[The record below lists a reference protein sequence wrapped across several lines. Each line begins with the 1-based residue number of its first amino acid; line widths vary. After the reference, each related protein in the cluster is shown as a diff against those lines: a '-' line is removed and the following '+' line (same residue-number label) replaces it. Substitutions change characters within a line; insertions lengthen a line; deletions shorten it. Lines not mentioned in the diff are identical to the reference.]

1 MPGGAGRTGCVVQQ
15 LYLLLRH
22 YHRRAFD
29 LRAFLWIGAVAA
41 ISLALNYS
49 FGVMQ
54 FLQRIQPEPL
64 SLVALF
70 AYFWLHFEAFLFLSA
85 PVGMRSAGLKN
96 RKVQILGL
104 FVSATLA
111 VYLGWSVSALTFLQW
126 VPLAIAPWFSR
137 CFVNVQ
143 QFFVLCAPVAL
154 YWLWYDRRRV
164 PLYGCTLKNF
174 HVAPY
179 LWMLAILAPFV
190 FGVSF
195 LDDFRAMYPRYYT
208 NEAALYWQV
217 PRIVPIGGFLF
228 CYALGFLA
236 VEFFFRGFLVRVF
249 KPHLGARIILIAAG
263 LYCLIH
269 FRKPGIEAAS
279 SFFGGLLL
287 GVIAYYGRS
296 IAGGVLVHLG
306 LAFMMEAAGYAQI
319 FILNRPLP
327 GRFF

>member
-1 MPGGAGRTGCVVQQ
+1 MVQQ
-15 LYLLLRH
+15 LYLRLRQ
-22 YHRRAFD
+22 YHKRAFD
-29 LRAFLWIGAVAA
+29 LRAFLLIAAVTAT
-41 ISLALNYS
+41 SLALNYTM
-49 FGVMQ
+49 GVMQ

-64 SLVALF
+64 SLLALCVF
-70 AYFWLHFEAFLFLSA
+70 FVLHFELYLFLSLSS
-85 PVGMRSAGLKN
+85 GTRRAGIRNL
-96 RKVQILGL
+96 RVQLLGL
-104 FVSATLA
+104 FVSAILA

-126 VPLAIAPWFSR
+126 VPLAVAPWFSR

-154 YWLWYDRRRV
+154 FWLWVDRRRV
-164 PLYGCTLKNF
+164 PLYGCTLKNY
-174 HVAPY
+174 HSAPY
-179 LWMLAILAPFV
+179 LWMLVILAPFV

-208 NEAALYWQV
+208 NEAALYWNV
-217 PRIVPIGGFLF
+217 PRAVPIGGFLF

-236 VEFFFRGFLVRVF
+236 VEFFFRGFMVRVF
-249 KPHLGARIILIAAG
+249 KPQLGARIILIAAG
-263 LYCLIH
+263 LYCVIH
-269 FRKPGIEAAS
+269 FRKPVIEATS

-306 LAFMMEAAGYAQI
+306 LAFMMEAAGHIQI
-319 FILNRPLP
+319 FALNRPLP

>member
-1 MPGGAGRTGCVVQQ
+1 MIQ
-15 LYLLLRH
+15 LYWRLRN
-22 YHRRAFD
+22 YQQRAFD
-29 LRAFLWIGAVAA
+29 LRAFVLIGGATAA
-41 ISLALNYS
+41 SLAVNYV

-54 FLQRIQPEPL
+54 FLQRIQPEAL
-64 SLVALF
+64 SLLALF
-70 AYFWLHFEAFLFLSA
+70 AYFFLHFEVYLLCSA
-85 PVGMRSAGLKN
+85 PVGRRRAGLKN
-96 RKVQILGL
+96 RKLQLLGI

-111 VYLGWSVSALTFLQW
+111 VYMGWSVSALTFLQW
-126 VPLAIAPWFSR
+126 VPLAVAPWFSR
-137 CFVNVQ
+137 CFANVQ
-143 QFFVLCAPVAL
+143 QFVVLCAPVAL
-154 YWLWYDRRRV
+154 FWLWFERRRV
-164 PLYGCTLKNF
+164 PLYGCTLKDY
-174 HVAPY
+174 HSAPY
-179 LWMLAILAPFV
+179 LWMLLALAPFV

-208 NEAALYWQV
+208 NEAALYWNV
-217 PRIVPIGGFLF
+217 PRIAPIGGFLF

-249 KPHLGARIILIAAG
+249 KPQLGARIILIAAG

-269 FRKPGIEAAS
+269 FRKPMIEAVS

-306 LAFMMEAAGYAQI
+306 LAFMMEAAGYVQI
-319 FILNRPLP
+319 FVLNRPLP